1 VLLTYVSDGANI
13 GVNFGAYNRAVGR
26 LGRHFGKA
34 DCHFPVVASLESQQT
49 GWCGALREMGGR
61 DWVDFATQ
69 REQAPSPQGVNSY
82 TIFGRQDREIAAFGR
97 TYADGMLAADLG
109 DIGASVPSRQMC
121 LLREQCTLGTRLGGE
136 PIVHSEGEEYG
147 LVTRGTV
154 ELTID
159 GQISVLNAGGLTSVN
174 RSVTKWHLVL
184 VLQA

>member
-1 VLLTYVSDGANI
+1 
-13 GVNFGAYNRAVGR
+13 
-26 LGRHFGKA
+26 
-34 DCHFPVVASLESQQT
+34 
-49 GWCGALREMGGR
+49 MGGR
-61 DWVDFATQ
+61 DWVGFAAQ

-82 TIFGRQDREIAAFGR
+82 TIFGRQDQEIAAFGR

-109 DIGASVPSRQMC
+109 DDWRFGTESQMC
-121 LLREQCTLGTRLGGE
+121 LLREQYASGTSSGGE
-136 PIVHSEGEEYG
+136 PIVRSEGEEYG

-159 GQISVLNAGGLTSVN
+159 GQISVLNAGGSTSVN